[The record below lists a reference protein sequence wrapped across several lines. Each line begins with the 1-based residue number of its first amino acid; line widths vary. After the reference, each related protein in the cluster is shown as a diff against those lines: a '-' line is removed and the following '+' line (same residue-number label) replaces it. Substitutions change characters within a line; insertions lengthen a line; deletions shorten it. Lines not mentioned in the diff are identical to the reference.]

1 LTKSGIS
8 ELFDVSKVGL
18 FHIINRFNSLKKI
31 TTVIPNTT
39 VKRSFEDF
47 LIYRYLGGNPPNEKD
62 VEYYKNV
69 IIEKS
74 SNYFYPLAELEFYEY

>member
-1 LTKSGIS
+1 M
-8 ELFDVSKVGL
+8 
-18 FHIINRFNSLKKI
+18 
-31 TTVIPNTT
+31 IPNTT

-47 LIYRYLGGNPPNEKD
+47 LIFRYLGGNPPNEKD